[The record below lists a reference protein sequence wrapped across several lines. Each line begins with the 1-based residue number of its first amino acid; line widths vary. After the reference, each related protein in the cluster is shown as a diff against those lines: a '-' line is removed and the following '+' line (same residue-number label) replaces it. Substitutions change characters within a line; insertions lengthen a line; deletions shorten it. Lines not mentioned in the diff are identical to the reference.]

1 MTVSPDKFE
10 AIVLQK
16 GNKNSNTNNTL
27 SIKNIT
33 INTTQ
38 QNQ

>member
-1 MTVSPDKFE
+1 MIVNPDNFE

-16 GNKNSNTNNTL
+16 GNKNNSTNNT
-27 SIKNIT
+27 SNIKKIT